1 MSFFDDLTNIT
12 PDPNTVTPDPNTVTP
27 GANNVT
33 PGANN
38 VAPGLTRGPFS
49 KPGEKMKEQNGFR
62 IKSGMT
68 CAQLTTV
75 RTQ

>member
-27 GANNVT
+27 GLLAHVT
-33 PGANN
+33 PGS
-38 VAPGLTRGPFS
+38 TRGPFH
-49 KPGEKMKEQNGFR
+49 GLGVEMKEQNGFR

-68 CAQLTTV
+68 GASLTRV
-75 RTQ
+75 DQQ